1 MGRLLIVS
9 QVYPPDATA
18 VGQYLADLAEHL
30 VTVGKPVSVV
40 SSDAGYDDPSVRY
53 PRSEIRNG
61 VEIFRVPA
69 SSFGKRSIG
78 HRLAG
83 SVSFLAQAIAH
94 GARLQDVDHVLVST
108 SPPIAALAALTL
120 RGGRRLPWSYWV
132 MDLNPEQAVAM
143 GHFSE
148 THPAVLAFDL
158 FNRAALRSARN
169 VITLDRYMADRLR
182 GKFARAIEVI
192 PPWPLDRHVQP
203 VEHEDNGFRR
213 EQGWN
218 EKLVIMFSGNMSP
231 TSPIDTAVDAAARLR
246 DRSDVVFA
254 FIGGGK
260 GREELER
267 RLEREPL
274 PNVRVLDYQPLEHL
288 RYSLSAA
295 DAHIVTMGKAMVGI
309 THPCKVYSA
318 LAVARPLIAI
328 APEESHIGALVSAG
342 AGWRVEH
349 GDVAGFVTAVDE
361 LSRLSPENR
370 RQLGSRNVE
379 LLRKELDPGMLR
391 TRMADLI
398 ST

>member
-30 VTVGKPVSVV
+30 VSAGKPVSVV
-40 SSDAGYDDPSVRY
+40 CASAGYDDPSMRY
-53 PRSEIRNG
+53 PRSETRNG
-61 VEIFRVPA
+61 VEISRMPA

-120 RGGRRLPWSYWV
+120 LRLRRLPWSYWV

-143 GHFSE
+143 GHFSDS
-148 THPAVLAFDL
+148 HPAVRAFDL
-158 FNRAALRSARN
+158 FNHVALRSARS
-169 VITLDRYMADRLR
+169 VVTLDRYMADRLQR
-182 GKFARAIEVI
+182 KFPRPIHVI
-192 PPWPLDRHVQP
+192 PPWPLDRHVEP
-203 VEHEDNGFRR
+203 VEHQDNWFRR
-213 EQGWN
+213 EQGWDD
-218 EKLVIMFSGNMSP
+218 KLVIMFSGNMSL
-231 TSPIDTAVDAAARLR
+231 TSPIDTAVDAAERLR
-246 DRSDVVFA
+246 DRSDVVFV
-254 FIGGGK
+254 FIGGGA
-260 GREELER
+260 GRKELER

-274 PNVRVLDYQPLEHL
+274 PNVKVLDYQPLEHL

-295 DAHIVTMGKAMVGI
+295 DAHIVTMGEAMVGI

-328 APEESHIGALVSAG
+328 APKESHIGALVSAG

-349 GDVAGFVTAVDE
+349 GDVAGFVAAVDA
-361 LSRLSPENR
+361 LSKLESENR
-370 RQLGSRNVE
+370 RSLGTRNVD
-379 LLRKELDPGMLR
+379 LLRSELNPTTLR
-391 TRMADLI
+391 AQMAALI
-398 ST
+398 SA